1 MTTIDKNRP
10 AAGPAGSVV
19 AEAAENRS
27 AGPAMGAAPK
37 ASDPA
42 AGVRNRRWIVR
53 DLPFR
58 HMVVHDLFDAP
69 VLERLKTGFRERIQD
84 GAARRTRTANY
95 DATMLPLNEG
105 DRIRFAPFLD
115 LEWLRLI
122 SAAMTVD
129 PCFEIDGALHSHPA
143 GSRSGWI
150 HNDYNPGWFARG
162 AREGEVYL
170 NAGELCDYKTGR
182 MPSPG
187 APPVCRMRYLTLI
200 YYLENPPWK
209 PGMGG
214 ETGIYLSQRQSI
226 DQADVFVPPH
236 ENTLLVF
243 ECTPHSWHSF
253 RNTNF
258 RRNSLTLWLH
268 RDSGQAKQ
276 QWPHH
281 EPVTWT

>member
-1 MTTIDKNRP
+1 
-10 AAGPAGSVV
+10 
-19 AEAAENRS
+19 
-27 AGPAMGAAPK
+27 
-37 ASDPA
+37 
-42 AGVRNRRWIVR
+42 
-53 DLPFR
+53 
-58 HMVVHDLFDAP
+58 MVVNDLFDAP
-69 VLERLKTGFRERIQD
+69 VLERLKTSFRERIQD
-84 GAARRTRTANY
+84 RGASRTRTANY
-95 DATMLPLNEG
+95 DATIIPMNDS
-105 DRIRFAPFLD
+105 DRIPFAPFLD

-122 SAAMTVD
+122 SRAMAVD
-129 PCFEIDGALHSHPA
+129 PCFEVDGALHSHPA

-170 NAGELCDYKTGR
+170 NATDICDYRTGR
-182 MPSPG
+182 VPPSSTS
-187 APPVCRMRYLTLI
+187 PVCRMRYLTLI

-226 DQADVFVPPH
+226 DLADVFVPPH

-253 RNTNF
+253 RTTNF

-281 EPVTWT
+281 EPVYWT